1 MNVLDITRL
10 IDREEKG
17 VIKMK
22 LDKKFTKYSIIF
34 ETIEN

>member
-10 IDREEKG
+10 IDREEKR